1 MENELKKES
10 NLIKESNLVRDLKVE
25 ETGIRLDAYI
35 TSKLEDLSRNMVQKL
50 IKKGD
55 ILVNNKEEKESY
67 KVQKGDQIL
76 VVIPKPEAAL

>member
-55 ILVNNKEEKESY
+55 ILIKKKRNLIRFKRGTKY
-67 KVQKGDQIL
+67 
-76 VVIPKPEAAL
+76 